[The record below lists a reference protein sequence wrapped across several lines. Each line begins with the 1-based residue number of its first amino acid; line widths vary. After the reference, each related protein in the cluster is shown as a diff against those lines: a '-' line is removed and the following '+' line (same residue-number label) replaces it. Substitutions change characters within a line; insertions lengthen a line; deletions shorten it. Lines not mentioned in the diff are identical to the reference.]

1 MVQPILSETS
11 HGPQKIGEA
20 NPKFSKSF
28 SWDFR
33 ARDLRMEK
41 EKRARMHRTL
51 QLKVSSGDFNVT
63 GNPGKH

>member
-11 HGPQKIGEA
+11 HGPQQIGEV

-33 ARDLRMEK
+33 AWDLRMEK
-41 EKRARMHRTL
+41 EKR
-51 QLKVSSGDFNVT
+51 K
-63 GNPGKH
+63 